1 MRKFVLLTLVFAVFA
16 VSATERQSSTDYRT
30 RRVALARLLE
40 GGTVILFAPTE
51 ADGPNNLYG
60 FRQEDNFYY
69 LTGWSEPGAA
79 VLIHSNPYSE
89 VLFLPDHNVTQEKW
103 TGPRLGPNDPQA
115 SQVTG
120 FDKVASLEKV
130 HDELLK
136 VLPQTRPTIYSDL
149 GENARSS
156 PSSGPL
162 DWLRR
167 TNSTPSASFR
177 EVKPLIARLRM
188 VKDAAELQLIT
199 RAVEASEAAHMAA
212 LKAIRPGIAEREISA
227 LMQYEFGKRGCER
240 PAYAPIVGSGF
251 YSTVLHY
258 SEDSGTAKDGDVILM
273 DVAGEYSMYASDITR
288 TAPVNGKFTAR
299 QRELYD
305 IVLGAQQ
312 AAFDAFQAGKSKLSR
327 GNDPNSIDRVAREYI
342 NTHGKDLHG
351 DSLGKYFIHG
361 LGHHVGLNVH
371 DANDSTIPLD
381 KGMVFTLEPGIYIP
395 EEKIGIRIE
404 DMYYVG
410 QDGQLV
416 KLSKHLPRTADEVE
430 QAMKK

>member
-1 MRKFVLLTLVFAVFA
+1 MRKQLFLIVSLLSIFFACA
-16 VSATERQSSTDYRT
+16 NAGANATERQNNADYRA
-30 RRVALARLLE
+30 RRAALAKAME
-40 GGTVILFAPTE
+40 GDALVLFAPTE

-103 TGPRLGPNDPQA
+103 TGPKLGPNDPQA

-199 RAVEASEAAHMAA
+199 HAVEASEAA
-212 LKAIRPGIAEREISA
+212 
-227 LMQYEFGKRGCER
+227 
-240 PAYAPIVGSGF
+240 
-251 YSTVLHY
+251 
-258 SEDSGTAKDGDVILM
+258 
-273 DVAGEYSMYASDITR
+273 
-288 TAPVNGKFTAR
+288 
-299 QRELYD
+299 
-305 IVLGAQQ
+305 
-312 AAFDAFQAGKSKLSR
+312 
-327 GNDPNSIDRVAREYI
+327 
-342 NTHGKDLHG
+342 
-351 DSLGKYFIHG
+351 
-361 LGHHVGLNVH
+361 
-371 DANDSTIPLD
+371 
-381 KGMVFTLEPGIYIP
+381 
-395 EEKIGIRIE
+395 
-404 DMYYVG
+404 
-410 QDGQLV
+410 
-416 KLSKHLPRTADEVE
+416 
-430 QAMKK
+430 